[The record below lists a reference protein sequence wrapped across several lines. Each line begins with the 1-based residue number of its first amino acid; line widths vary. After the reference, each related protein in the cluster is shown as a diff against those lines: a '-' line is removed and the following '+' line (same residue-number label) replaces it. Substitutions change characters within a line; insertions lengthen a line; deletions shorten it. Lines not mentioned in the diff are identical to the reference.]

1 MFEPFS
7 KAQSEL
13 ESILQGSNLAAKLF
27 SIDWILMSAFI
38 YFLEPFQK
46 VTKGRFHSMRCV

>member
-1 MFEPFS
+1 MFELFS

-13 ESILQGSNLAAKLF
+13 ESILQESNLATKLF

-46 VTKGRFHSMRCV
+46 VTNGRFYNM

>member
-1 MFEPFS
+1 LKMFEPFP

-46 VTKGRFHSMRCV
+46 VTKGRFHNM